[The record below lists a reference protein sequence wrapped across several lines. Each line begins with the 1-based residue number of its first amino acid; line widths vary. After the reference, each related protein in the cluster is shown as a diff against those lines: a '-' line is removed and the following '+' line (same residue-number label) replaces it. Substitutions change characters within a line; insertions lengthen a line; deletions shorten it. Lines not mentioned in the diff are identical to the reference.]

1 MRKILTIL
9 AALALIAALSAC
21 GGPAPAN
28 PDAGSAAAP
37 DSGNTAMNSN
47 EGNTVAPLSMDDYIG
62 GWYGWWAIFEP
73 TGDVDSLQDGDWFDC
88 CADIEPYD
96 EEIATM
102 TIWDE
107 YSSRSEPIAILDLYI
122 DEDGTAYSL
131 GTSSFMDDVL
141 DNGELAFSLNDATY
155 DDMLY
160 IEGQYESDTAS
171 FKYMFILRPW
181 GCLWDDIEADSPED
195 LPYGYYDWYL
205 PLLETGSDVPD
216 VIDLTY

>member
-1 MRKILTIL
+1 MKKILAIL
-9 AALALIAALSAC
+9 AALALVAALAAC
-21 GGPAPAN
+21 GGNAPVNTPEPDSAPTAPPAP
-28 PDAGSAAAP
+28 
-37 DSGNTAMNSN
+37 SGGDVNTD
-47 EGNTVAPLSMDDYIG
+47 TVPLTMEDYVG

-73 TGDVDSLQDGDWFDC
+73 TGDVGSLEDGDWFDC
-88 CADIEPYD
+88 CADIERYD
-96 EEIATM
+96 EEIVTM

-107 YSSRSEPIAILDLYI
+107 LSSRSEPIAILDLYI

-131 GTSSFMDDVL
+131 GTSSFMDDAL
-141 DNGELAFSLNDATY
+141 DNGELIFSLNDATY

-205 PLLETGSDVPD
+205 PLLESGSDVPD
-216 VIDLTY
+216 VIDVNY